1 MSSHPLRP
9 VKMTARSAI
18 LSALLGTH
26 PAQARAQ
33 QIVAIAD
40 ALGLRES
47 AARVALTR
55 MVSTGDLV
63 RVDGIY
69 TLSPRLLARQQR
81 QDRAME
87 VPVGRWSGKW
97 RIAIAPDA
105 PPSGVGGAPLPD
117 VFGFM
122 KFAEVR
128 DGVWMRPDNHDALS
142 IDVEGRVSLFSAVP
156 QEPSIELS
164 DRLFEPARWAADTE
178 LMLAEYRDAVGVAD
192 RFEVAATIVRH
203 ILDDPLLPPELLPDD
218 WPGDRLRQVYRDFRT
233 DFIEFVNGVIEASG
247 GTSITH

>member
-1 MSSHPLRP
+1 
-9 VKMTARSAI
+9 MTARSAI

-26 PAQARAQ
+26 PARARAQ

-55 MVSTGDLV
+55 MVSTGDLI
-63 RVDGIY
+63 RDDGVY
-69 TLSPRLLARQQR
+69 TLSPRLLERQKR

-87 VPVGRWSGKW
+87 VPTGPWAGQW

-105 PPSGVGGAPLPD
+105 YAQAAVPAAVGAAPLSD

-128 DGVWMRPDNHDALS
+128 DGVWMRPDNHDALA
-142 IDVEGRVSLFSAVP
+142 IDVAGRVSLFSAVP
-156 QEPSIELS
+156 QEPSIDLS
-164 DRLFEPARWAADTE
+164 ERLFAPARWAADAE
-178 LMLAEYRDAVGVAD
+178 LMLVDYQNAVGVAD

-203 ILDDPLLPPELLPDD
+203 ILDDPLLPAELLPDD
-218 WPGDRLRQVYRDFRT
+218 WPGVRLRTTYGEFRT
-233 DFIEFVNGVIEASG
+233 DFIEFVNEVIAASG
-247 GTSITH
+247 GPSITH